1 MHLCIIDGVVL
12 QKWSHLMPSFYV
24 NPNIFLLFSSEG
36 FVLWNYETHEQFI
49 IEERYISR
57 IQHHLLGTA
66 EEGPDFEE
74 IDHTLETAGVIQ
86 RQPYDQDDWR
96 WDVLSKIFHRG
107 TQNVPNIDCSKV
119 ASQWLEARIEHNKE
133 AIKKFSGLYVQKEG
147 PRIALPPVDFKSLE
161 EISLLNTLKERKTC
175 REFFPGSLHINELS
189 TLLFTTFG
197 RFHGESEELK
207 ELNLED
213 FCLRKTSPSGG
224 GIHPTEAYL
233 VVFNVVGLE
242 PGIYHY
248 TVFDH
253 SLTQVNAEVCQE
265 NFLEI
270 MQEQFYLKNI
280 GAGLFLTSCFFK
292 IWDKYPH
299 SRAYR
304 IALLDMGHVA
314 QTAQLVATSL
324 KIKTWISGA
333 FKDAEASKLLRLH
346 THSESPLLFI
356 GLGQG
361 SNEMLPQSM
370 KSLLKGI

>member
-1 MHLCIIDGVVL
+1 
-12 QKWSHLMPSFYV
+12 MPPFYV
-24 NPNIFLLFSSEG
+24 NPHIFLLFNPEG
-36 FVLWNYETHEQFI
+36 FVLWNYETHEQFV
-49 IEERYISR
+49 IEESYISR
-57 IQHHLLGTA
+57 IQQHQLGTA
-66 EEGPDFEE
+66 EEDPDLAE
-74 IDHTLETAGVIQ
+74 IDQTLETAGVIQ
-86 RQPYDQDDWR
+86 REPYGKDDWK
-96 WDVLSKIFHRG
+96 WDVLSKIFHKG

-133 AIKKFSGLYVQKEG
+133 AIEKFSGLYVQKEG
-147 PRIALPPVDFKSLE
+147 PRIALPPADFKSLE
-161 EISLLNTLKERKTC
+161 EINFLNTLKERKTC
-175 REFFPGSLHINELS
+175 REFFPESLHVNELS
-189 TLLFTTFG
+189 TLLFTAFG

-233 VVFNVVGLE
+233 VVFNVMGLE

-253 SLTQVNAEVCQE
+253 TLTQVNTEVSE
-265 NFLEI
+265 ETFLEI

-324 KIKTWISGA
+324 KIKTWVSAA
-333 FKDAEASKLLRLH
+333 FKDAEASKLLQLH
-346 THSESPLLFI
+346 STSESPLLFI

-361 SNEMLPQSM
+361 TNEMLPQSI
-370 KSLLKGI
+370 KATLKGL